1 MFSNFLYFLVA
12 LVIYTSSQLFEPPK
26 TLDPDNW
33 FYFLALSGAF
43 VLACRFLFHRLSQKA
58 VPLGR
63 AGLDQQVNRLIRKL
77 SVTALAIYAA
87 SIYVFKLDQWLL
99 KLTVFEM
106 VPTFAAVLFLGLF
119 LFYLVVI
126 WNFAFKVQSMF
137 FPGRLTK
144 KDFLVSHISFSLP
157 ALLPWFCLSLTADL
171 IGFLPFEGVKA
182 VLTSPFGEIGYILLA
197 LAVMTVFG
205 PFLIRKLWR
214 CVSLEAGPSREM
226 IEQVCQKAGL
236 KYRDIL
242 KWELFGGAM
251 ITAGVMGVVSR
262 FRYILVTPALLNTL
276 SEDEIEAV
284 IFHEIGHVQ
293 KHHML
298 YYLMFFAGFI
308 AINFLFFEPLMLLLY
323 TVSPAYAGFS
333 WLGIQRSDA
342 HAAMITITLIAC
354 FILYFRFAFGYFMRN
369 FERQA
374 DIHIFRFKPDVFPMI
389 STFQKIAFMTGQS
402 PDKPNWHH
410 YSIGQRVDFL
420 QACSKDPSLVLRHHV
435 HVKRLIWGYL
445 LLVTL
450 VCAMGYSVSY
460 GVAKEPFSQ
469 FVTQKIVEQEL
480 ELDPDNSDLY
490 AVVGDYHYDQKAYG
504 KAVEAYENV
513 IRIDPE
519 NVHALNNLA
528 WLYATCPE
536 EQFQNR
542 ERALELAAT
551 ALSVERPAYV
561 LDTYAEALF
570 VNSKVDQA
578 VEAAKEALAAAG
590 DKKSYYREQVQR
602 FTQSLKTDGKEGH

>member
-1 MFSNFLYFLVA
+1 M
-12 LVIYTSSQLFEPPK
+12 
-26 TLDPDNW
+26 
-33 FYFLALSGAF
+33 
-43 VLACRFLFHRLSQKA
+43 
-58 VPLGR
+58 
-63 AGLDQQVNRLIRKL
+63 
-77 SVTALAIYAA
+77 
-87 SIYVFKLDQWLL
+87 
-99 KLTVFEM
+99 
-106 VPTFAAVLFLGLF
+106 
-119 LFYLVVI
+119 
-126 WNFAFKVQSMF
+126 
-137 FPGRLTK
+137 
-144 KDFLVSHISFSLP
+144 
-157 ALLPWFCLSLTADL
+157 
-171 IGFLPFEGVKA
+171 
-182 VLTSPFGEIGYILLA
+182 TSPFGEIGYILLA

-480 ELDPDNSDLY
+480 AGP
-490 AVVGDYHYDQKAYG
+490 G
-504 KAVEAYENV
+504 
-513 IRIDPE
+513 
-519 NVHALNNLA
+519 
-528 WLYATCPE
+528 
-536 EQFQNR
+536 QF
-542 ERALELAAT
+542 
-551 ALSVERPAYV
+551 RP
-561 LDTYAEALF
+561 LCGGWRLP
-570 VNSKVDQA
+570 
-578 VEAAKEALAAAG
+578 L
-590 DKKSYYREQVQR
+590 
-602 FTQSLKTDGKEGH
+602 